1 MSFDKV
7 FTEKWG
13 ETPKGNFYEA
23 YMLVKNYRDMLQKAL
38 WMNKGN
44 PNTTKVTLALV
55 DMLKDK
61 EAMKAIEKKVGDYD
75 WFIADELI
83 DAVNYLEKNKSSRVK
98 EYLIKWQSKVL
109 GYNAI
114 NK

>member
-1 MSFDKV
+1 
-7 FTEKWG
+7 
-13 ETPKGNFYEA
+13 
-23 YMLVKNYRDMLQKAL
+23 MLQKAL